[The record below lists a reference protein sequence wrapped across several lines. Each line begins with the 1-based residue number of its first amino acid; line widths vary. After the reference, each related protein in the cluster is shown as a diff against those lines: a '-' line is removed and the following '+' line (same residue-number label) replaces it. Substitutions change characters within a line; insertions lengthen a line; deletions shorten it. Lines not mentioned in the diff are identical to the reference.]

1 MLGLLVII
9 GIMIVMLAIQLPLL
23 LKEKQWGELAAFLT
37 LWLVA
42 VVYASLVVLDVPIP
56 NPTEILISVL
66 HNYYFALY

>member
-1 MLGLLVII
+1 MAIAIMAVI
-9 GIMIVMLAIQLPLL
+9 LTTQLPLL

-42 VVYASLVVLDVPIP
+42 TVYASLVALDVPIP

-66 HNYYFALY
+66 GGE

>member
-1 MLGLLVII
+1 MLKALAVLA
-9 GIMIVMLAIQLPLL
+9 IMALILAIQLPLL

-42 VVYASLVVLDVPIP
+42 TVYASLVALNIPIL

-66 HNYYFALY
+66 GGK

>member
-1 MLGLLVII
+1 MLKVLAVLA
-9 GIMIVMLAIQLPLL
+9 IMALILAIQLPLL

-42 VVYASLVVLDVPIP
+42 TVYASLVALNIPIL

-66 HNYYFALY
+66 GGK